1 MTRGVLAAAL
11 LALAGC
17 VTAPAVDPSFKL
29 RPETRSECVTHCQ
42 TLGMR
47 LGAVVLVRNSAG
59 CVCEEI
65 RSEPRAAGGGAAVS
79 AGAYLVALEEE
90 AARQQQQ
97 QNAQHH
103 SGTPTSPPPHVAPG
117 HR

>member
-1 MTRGVLAAAL
+1 MTRTILAAVVI
-11 LALAGC
+11 ALAGC
-17 VTAPAVDPSFKL
+17 VTAPAVDPSFRL
-29 RPETRSECVTHCQ
+29 RPETRGECITHCE

-65 RSEPRAAGGGAAVS
+65 RSEPRAAGGGAAVT
-79 AGAYLVALEEE
+79 AGAYIVALEEE

-97 QNAQHH
+97 NTQHH
-103 SGTPTSPPPHVAPG
+103 SGAPTSPPPHVAPG